1 MGRRWGAEVWCGVEL
16 RNEWLGGTPGDRLKG
31 EAGEIGAAGV
41 AMKSSGGTQV
51 ELKECSLKG
60 NRQQVLTP

>member
-1 MGRRWGAEVWCGVEL
+1 MSG
-16 RNEWLGGTPGDRLKG
+16 LGGTPGDRLKG
-31 EAGEIGAAGV
+31 EAGETGTAGV
-41 AMKSSGGTQV
+41 SMKWSRGTQV

>member
-1 MGRRWGAEVWCGVEL
+1 MSG
-16 RNEWLGGTPGDRLKG
+16 LGGTPGDRLKG
-31 EAGEIGAAGV
+31 EAGETGTAGV
-41 AMKSSGGTQV
+41 AMKWSRGTQV